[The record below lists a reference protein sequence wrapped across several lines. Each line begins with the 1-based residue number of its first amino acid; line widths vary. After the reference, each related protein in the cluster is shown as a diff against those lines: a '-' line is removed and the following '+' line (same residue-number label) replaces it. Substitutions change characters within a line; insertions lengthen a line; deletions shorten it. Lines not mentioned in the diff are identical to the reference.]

1 MAAIWNFHG
10 HSVRHLLKKIRSFDR
25 DGDALKRISLLAI
38 GYWLLAIAYK
48 NCNTETKFGSGLSY
62 NLTEPF
68 LNNFLSTQCNS
79 QE

>member
-38 GYWLLAIAYK
+38 GYWLLLIKTVILKQSLVQA
-48 NCNTETKFGSGLSY
+48 
-62 NLTEPF
+62 F
-68 LNNFLSTQCNS
+68 LII
-79 QE
+79 